1 LRGQGPGVRKD
12 EGRIN
17 GEGRKKRMTMAEQEK
32 KVNRP
37 PGVCVPWEEK
47 KKELPGIVGDEEM
60 VKRVWEGN
68 DGLAYVY
75 IWQLLL
81 SF

>member
-1 LRGQGPGVRKD
+1 MPDQPNV
-12 EGRIN
+12 I
-17 GEGRKKRMTMAEQEK
+17 
-32 KVNRP
+32 NRP

-47 KKELPGIVGDEEM
+47 KKELPPIVGDEQL
-60 VKRVWEGN
+60 VKRIWEEN

>member
-1 LRGQGPGVRKD
+1 MPDQPNV
-12 EGRIN
+12 I
-17 GEGRKKRMTMAEQEK
+17 
-32 KVNRP
+32 NRP

-47 KKELPGIVGDEEM
+47 KKELPPIVSDEQL
-60 VKRVWEGN
+60 VKRIWEEN

>member
-1 LRGQGPGVRKD
+1 
-12 EGRIN
+12 
-17 GEGRKKRMTMAEQEK
+17 MAEQEK

>member
-1 LRGQGPGVRKD
+1 
-12 EGRIN
+12 
-17 GEGRKKRMTMAEQEK
+17 MAEQK
-32 KVNRP
+32 KPKRK

-47 KKELPGIVGDEEM
+47 VKELKEIRADKELVQ
-60 VKRVWEGN
+60 KVWEDVDALGN
-68 DGLAYVY
+68 MY